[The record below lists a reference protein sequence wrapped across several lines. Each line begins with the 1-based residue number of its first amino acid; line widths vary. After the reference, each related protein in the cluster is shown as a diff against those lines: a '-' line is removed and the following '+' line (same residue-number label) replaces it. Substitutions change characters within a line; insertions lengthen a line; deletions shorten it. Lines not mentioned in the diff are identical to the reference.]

1 MTTRKF
7 APFRSVVLGIT
18 VLTASLCYAQFSGG
32 IQGAV
37 QDPSGAVVQK
47 ASVQLQ
53 NTATQ
58 VTRVTTTDPD
68 GNFRFVSLEPGS
80 YKVTASAGGYTSS
93 EVDVTVLTE
102 QTLNVPITL
111 KVGSVS
117 EAITVTAEAPVVDTA
132 DSRTQLTLDNEAVA
146 QLPLQGRNL
155 VTLVTLAPGV
165 SGLGTTGSGN
175 GTPGS
180 GADNF
185 STEESI
191 DASANGQGSDN
202 NQYVIDG
209 LDVTSGIRQGV
220 LNLTPTPDSIQET
233 SIQVNTFSTEH
244 SRAAG
249 VVTAFTTRS
258 GTDQFHGS
266 AADYFNYQG
275 MYAHQHFAGLTY
287 KPFHSNDF
295 SFAVGGPVIK
305 RHLFFYFAAEPLRGS
320 RSAGTNITFAAP
332 EFLNFISNP
341 ANGLSNT
348 VGTHILTTYLPQGL
362 SGVTVSQTAQGVLGA
377 PPPVG
382 NNPNGCG
389 TAATNFIPCGL
400 PMIDTGA
407 FGATAIRNGTQYFG
421 RLDTDFKNDRVYV
434 SLYRTLLTSGAATPS
449 PQFSSLNPT
458 WEVAGQA
465 TWTHTFSPSTLND
478 ASAGQSRVEGQLAT
492 GAKDYTVP
500 NINAGISQQLG
511 AGFAQGDFIQH
522 NYHWRDVLTHIQ
534 GTHTLKFGYEGWYGD
549 DVENFQGPWSTPAFG
564 FNNILALAQDAPNN
578 ENGVFY
584 NPATGTQQLA
594 NWDAAARTFGLFVE
608 DTWKA
613 KRNLTLTLGLRYD
626 DSGNPWS
633 KNASTVFGNFYLG
646 TGTTQQQQVAN
657 GYAKATHNALLHSVN
672 NLFSP
677 RVGVAWDPTG
687 NGNWVVRGGVGVYQ
701 NWLTSANVQ
710 EEFRGSPP
718 GEVSPNFVAGGT
730 ATAQAP
736 IFLQGNSSKPPFG
749 FTFPTFAGGLNAQ
762 GGVVG
767 ASFGIGGINPL
778 LKSPVSDIWS
788 LGVERKIASNFAAS
802 VGYSGSHS
810 YNIVGNGDVT
820 NGVSYGVDINNFPN
834 DLIINESTQPTR
846 LNHSFGS
853 ISYALNDRH
862 GNYEGVY
869 VDFKGHFS
877 RGYFDASYTHSQSR
891 DDGGNYPTAFD
902 PQTYYGPSPWDVP
915 NRFSLSF
922 NYSLKGLHGGVGPLG
937 VLTGGWGISGAS
949 IYQSGEPFTVQDT
962 NSYQPVCANAGA
974 CPSVSNPA
982 IGYATDPKTGKPI
995 GGDFNA
1001 DGVNLDYLNATAY
1014 SENTSRSAFLTTG
1027 AISISDFTVP
1037 TFGSGLTGNEKV
1049 GQFRQPNYAETDAN
1063 FYKDTRITER
1073 VSLELRFEFFNIFNR
1088 ANLIN
1093 IDNNFPDGNFG
1104 KATGSH
1110 LPRYWQ
1116 VGGKISF

>member
-7 APFRSVVLGIT
+7 APFRAVVLGIT

-132 DSRTQLTLDNEAVA
+132 DSRTQLTLESQEVA
-146 QLPLQGRNL
+146 QLPVAGRNL

-165 SGLGTTGSGN
+165 SGLGTTAN

-180 GADNF
+180 GPDNF
-185 STEESI
+185 STEEAV

-220 LNLTPTPDSIQET
+220 LNLTPTPDSIRET
-233 SIQVNTFSTEH
+233 SIQVNTFSSEH

-249 VVTAFTTRS
+249 LVTAFTTRS

-275 MYAHQHFAGLTY
+275 MYASQHFQQFPY
-287 KPFHSNDF
+287 KKFHSNDL
-295 SFAVGGPVIK
+295 SFAVGGPVIPH
-305 RHLFFYFAAEPLRGS
+305 HLFFYFAAEPRRGS
-320 RSAGTNITFAAP
+320 NAAGGLVTFADPA
-332 EFLNFISNP
+332 FLSFIQSTS
-341 ANGLSNT
+341 ALAGT
-348 VGTHILTTYLPQGL
+348 VGTHILTTYRPAGL
-362 SGVTVSQTAQGVLGA
+362 SGVAVAQTASQVLGA
-377 PPPVG
+377 S
-382 NNPNGCG
+382 NCN
-389 TAATNFIPCGL
+389 TAATNFIPCST
-400 PMIDTGA
+400 PMIDQGL
-407 FGATAIRNGTQYFG
+407 FGATAIRNGTQYFA
-421 RLDTDFKNDRVYV
+421 RLDTEFKNDRVYV
-434 SLYRTLLTSGAATPS
+434 SLYRTLLLSGAPTAS

-534 GTHTLKFGYEGWYGD
+534 GTHTLKLGYEGWYGD

-657 GYAKATHNALLHSVN
+657 GYAKGTHNALLHSVN
-672 NLFSP
+672 DLFSP

-730 ATAQAP
+730 PTSQAP
-736 IFLQGNSSKPPFG
+736 IFALGSGSKPPFG

-788 LGVERKIASNFAAS
+788 LGVERKISNNFAAS

-820 NGVSYGVDINNFPN
+820 NGVSYGVDINNFAN

-853 ISYALNDRH
+853 IGYALNDRH

-877 RGYFDASYTHSQSR
+877 RGFIDASYTHSRSQ
-891 DDGGNYPTAFD
+891 DDGGGYPTAFD

-922 NYSLKGLHGGVGPLG
+922 NYSLKGLHGGTGPLG
-937 VLTGGWGISGAS
+937 VLTGGWGISGTS
-949 IYQSGEPFTVQDT
+949 VYQSGNPFTVAAFNNYRPT
-962 NSYQPVCANAGA
+962 CANVLPNAPP
-974 CPSVSNPA
+974 CPSVANPA
-982 IGYATDPKTGKPI
+982 IGFAASS
-995 GGDFNA
+995 GDYNA
-1001 DGVNLDYLNATAY
+1001 DGVNNDFPDASAY
-1014 SENTSRSAFLTTG
+1014 TQNTNRSAFLSG
-1027 AISISDFTVP
+1027 GSIPVGDFTVP
-1037 TFGSGLTGNEKV
+1037 TFGSGLTGSEKT
-1049 GQFRQPNYAETDAN
+1049 GQFRQPNFAETDVN
-1063 FYKDTRITER
+1063 FYKETRITER
-1073 VSLELRFEFFNIFNR
+1073 VAFEFRFELFNIFNR
-1088 ANLIN
+1088 ANLTSV
-1093 IDNNFPDGNFG
+1093 DNNYNDSRPAGGNGNFG
-1104 KATGSH
+1104 EATNSH
-1110 LPRYWQ
+1110 LPRYFQ
-1116 VGGKISF
+1116 IGGKLTF